1 MMGGEAV
8 NDEMN
13 AFMRS
18 VRVINVEKQFF
29 ATSEKAY
36 WCFCINYMDN
46 NGGSPT
52 SNNFQTGKTKVDYRE
67 VLDEKTFAVFA
78 RLREIRKQAADS
90 ASVPPFAVFTDA
102 ELAEIAKL
110 DKITPENML
119 TIKGI
124 GQAKVDKYASFFCE
138 NTAPSSDKNAPAS
151 NLETLNLIST
161 K

>member
-1 MMGGEAV
+1 MIGGESV

-29 ATSEKAY
+29 TTCEKAY
-36 WCFCINYMDN
+36 WCFCVNYADN
-46 NGGSPT
+46 NGGT
-52 SNNFQTGKTKVDYRE
+52 AANNGFQSGKTKVDYRE

-138 NTAPSSDKNAPAS
+138 TQSADPQKESAQKQT
-151 NLETLNLIST
+151 TLNL
-161 K
+161 